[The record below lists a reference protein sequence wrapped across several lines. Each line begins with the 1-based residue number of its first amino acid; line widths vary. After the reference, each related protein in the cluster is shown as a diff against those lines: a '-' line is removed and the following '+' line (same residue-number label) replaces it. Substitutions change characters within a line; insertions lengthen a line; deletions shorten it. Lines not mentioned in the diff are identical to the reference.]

1 MYERLSNICNVHAL
15 WNKGKKIK
23 LEKNYLKT
31 DLCTI
36 YNFEK
41 KLLNLFP
48 FTKCFSYKEAF
59 YYLISSENFKIQHKT
74 SKVDVQKVK
83 V

>member
-1 MYERLSNICNVHAL
+1 MT
-15 WNKGKKIK
+15 
-23 LEKNYLKT
+23 LKRIYVIT
-31 DLCTI
+31 

-74 SKVDVQKVK
+74 AKVDVQKVK

>member
-1 MYERLSNICNVHAL
+1 MYKRLSVICNVHAL
-15 WNKGKKIK
+15 WNKRKK
-23 LEKNYLKT
+23 NKT
-31 DLCTI
+31 R
-36 YNFEK
+36 K

-48 FTKCFSYKEAF
+48 FTKCFSYREAF

-74 SKVDVQKVK
+74 AKVDVQKVK